1 MPYAD
6 PEKQRAAINAAQRR
20 RYAEDAEFRER
31 KLEARQAHRKTEE
44 GVKGNRA
51 GVKKWRENHPDEY
64 REYNRERMRKAR
76 ARKKAEALAA
86 AAASAEG
93 AGAGAAASASRK
105 AAKTTKKPSAKKQ
118 TPAKK
123 KAAKRV
129 KG

>member
-64 REYNRERMRKAR
+64 REYNRERMRKSR
-76 ARKKAEALAA
+76 ARKKAAALAA
-86 AAASAEG
+86 SAATAEG
-93 AGAGAAASASRK
+93 AKDAVATKATKKKQTAKKAAAKK
-105 AAKTTKKPSAKKQ
+105 APAKKQ
-118 TPAKK
+118 
-123 KAAKRV
+123 AAKRV

>member
-44 GVKGNRA
+44 GAKGNRA
-51 GVKKWRENHPDEY
+51 GVKKWRENHPDQY
-64 REYNRERMRKAR
+64 REYNRERMRKSR
-76 ARKKAEALAA
+76 ARKKAAALAA
-86 AAASAEG
+86 AAATAEG
-93 AGAGAAASASRK
+93 AAATK
-105 AAKTTKKPSAKKQ
+105 AAVKKQPAKKAAVKKA
-118 TPAKK
+118 PAKK

>member
-76 ARKKAEALAA
+76 ARKKAAALAA
-86 AAASAEG
+86 AAATAEG
-93 AGAGAAASASRK
+93 AGASASRK

-129 KG
+129 KD

>member
-31 KLEARQAHRKTEE
+31 KLEARQAHRKTEQ
-44 GVKGNRA
+44 GAKGNRA

-64 REYNRERMRKAR
+64 RAYNRERMRKTR
-76 ARKKAEALAA
+76 ARKKAAALAA
-86 AAASAEG
+86 AAATAEG
-93 AGAGAAASASRK
+93 AGAGAAKKKQPAK
-105 AAKTTKKPSAKKQ
+105 KVAAKKT

-123 KAAKRV
+123 QKQAAKQL

>member
-44 GVKGNRA
+44 GAKGNRA

-64 REYNRERMRKAR
+64 REYNRERMRKSR
-76 ARKKAEALAA
+76 ARKKAAALAA
-86 AAASAEG
+86 TATVEEAAVTKTAKKKQPAK
-93 AGAGAAASASRK
+93 K
-105 AAKTTKKPSAKKQ
+105 AAVKKAPAKKQ
-118 TPAKK
+118 
-123 KAAKRV
+123 AAKRV